1 MIEEKREKDE
11 DEDDEDKRV
20 REKAFLSGKFFA
32 CGGPCRCTMAS
43 HPRPC
48 FKGMLEWMC
57 DMTMGDPDDTPVNT
71 QSNLRS
77 DWRHWAKY
85 CAAVS
90 PNVNPW
96 RPNIAKSSTPS
107 G

>member
-1 MIEEKREKDE
+1 
-11 DEDDEDKRV
+11 
-20 REKAFLSGKFFA
+20 
-32 CGGPCRCTMAS
+32 
-43 HPRPC
+43 
-48 FKGMLEWMC
+48 
-57 DMTMGDPDDTPVNT
+57 MGDPDDTPLNT

-77 DWRHWAKY
+77 NWRHWAKY

-107 G
+107 GESASESSGLPASSGSTGTP

>member
-1 MIEEKREKDE
+1 
-11 DEDDEDKRV
+11 
-20 REKAFLSGKFFA
+20 
-32 CGGPCRCTMAS
+32 
-43 HPRPC
+43 
-48 FKGMLEWMC
+48 
-57 DMTMGDPDDTPVNT
+57 MGDPDDTPLNT

-77 DWRHWAKY
+77 NWRHWAKY

-90 PNVNPW
+90 PYVNPW